1 MLASINTWLNR
12 VQIDDPVARRQAV
25 LVQVML
31 LGLVVAVPL
40 CVLLTLVVRAGSPYL
55 GQMVLGMSL
64 VAVSAGAALVL
75 VRCGRF
81 RAGVLTAAYGLLAS
95 LAILSL
101 LTGLLHNPLVM
112 IALLLPLAMAGLLLG
127 RVSRITVGVLT
138 IAVVAVVCAL
148 ESLPTPLA
156 GYAVNRGGAWGSTV
170 IAFGILV
177 ALFGTFYDR
186 FSATLRAALAE
197 SLGRE
202 QELERLRAGLEEA
215 VAARTAEL
223 RASVD
228 QLQASQATIRELGS
242 PVLPVLPGV
251 LVAPLIGAI
260 DTARA
265 ADLSAAVLAAVDRVR
280 ARSVILD
287 ITGVPVVDTHVAR
300 ALLQV
305 AQAVRLLGA
314 EAVLVG
320 VSAEV
325 AQTLVTLGVDLGAI
339 HVHANLQEAV
349 GALISTTIATAR

>member
-1 MLASINTWLNR
+1 
-12 VQIDDPVARRQAV
+12 
-25 LVQVML
+25 
-31 LGLVVAVPL
+31 
-40 CVLLTLVVRAGSPYL
+40 
-55 GQMVLGMSL
+55 
-64 VAVSAGAALVL
+64 
-75 VRCGRF
+75 
-81 RAGVLTAAYGLLAS
+81 
-95 LAILSL
+95 
-101 LTGLLHNPLVM
+101 
-112 IALLLPLAMAGLLLG
+112 
-127 RVSRITVGVLT
+127 
-138 IAVVAVVCAL
+138 
-148 ESLPTPLA
+148 
-156 GYAVNRGGAWGSTV
+156 
-170 IAFGILV
+170 
-177 ALFGTFYDR
+177 
-186 FSATLRAALAE
+186 
-197 SLGRE
+197 
-202 QELERLRAGLEEA
+202 

-228 QLQASQATIRELGS
+228 QLQASQTTIRELGS